1 MEKFLRLLLQ
11 IFYTSNLKT
20 QSVENIEFKI
30 TGEYIELI
38 QLLKAT
44 GLASTGGHAKMIV
57 DEEMVYRNDELETRK
72 RAKILPGETIVV
84 GDVSIQLT

>member
-1 MEKFLRLLLQ
+1 ME
-11 IFYTSNLKT
+11 IT
-20 QSVENIEFKI
+20 EFKI

-38 QLLKAT
+38 QLLKAI

-57 DEEMVYRNDELETRK
+57 DEELVYRNGELETRK

-84 GDVSIQLT
+84 EDVTIKLI